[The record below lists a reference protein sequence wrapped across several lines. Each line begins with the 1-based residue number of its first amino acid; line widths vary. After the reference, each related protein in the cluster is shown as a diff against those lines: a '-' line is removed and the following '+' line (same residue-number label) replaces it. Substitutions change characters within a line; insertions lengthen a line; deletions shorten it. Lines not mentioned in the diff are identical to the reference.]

1 MNDTARA
8 TLARLIARYGVTI
21 ARDANRCEGLL
32 RDTCPDC
39 TKEIFILTSAVRQ
52 RVPADLLAPRQTLPL
67 PLVQGFL
74 VKRLMDESGFSDD
87 AAHWAV
93 ASWSEALGL
102 SDPVRTGKPAEK
114 TLLPHRA
121 PAGVVP
127 TDPALREQWAFDLTG
142 APTAVRLGAVKNL
155 AANPDPENIRL
166 LVRTLDN
173 DTGAV
178 RAAAFDALSD
188 PALGATDALI
198 RALGDRS
205 DTVAW
210 RGALVLAGL
219 RERRAVAAIVPLL
232 ERQGTVREAA
242 VWALGEIGSDDAAA
256 PLMALLNDPD
266 AGIRSAAEDALKKI
280 GLPEKSS

>member
-8 TLARLIARYGVTI
+8 TLARLIARYGVTV

-74 VKRLMDESGFSDD
+74 VKRLEDELGFSDD

-102 SDPVRTGKPAEK
+102 SDPVRTKKPAEN
-114 TLLPHRA
+114 TGLPSRA
-121 PAGVVP
+121 PAEVGP
-127 TDPALREQWAFDLTG
+127 TDPALREQWASDLADATV
-142 APTAVRLGAVKNL
+142 AARLGAIKNL

-178 RAAAFDALSD
+178 RAAAFDALSY
-188 PALGATDALI
+188 PALGAADALI
-198 RALGDRS
+198 EALGDRS
-205 DTVAW
+205 DAVAW
-210 RGALVLAGL
+210 RAALVLAGL
-219 RERRAVAAIVPLL
+219 RERRAVPAIVPLL
-232 ERQGTVREAA
+232 GRQGTVREAA
-242 VWALGEIGSDDAAA
+242 IWALGEIGSGDAAA
-256 PLMALLNDPD
+256 PLMNLLNDPD
-266 AGIRSAAEDALKKI
+266 AEIRSAAEDALKKI
-280 GLPEKSS
+280 GSPEKGS

>member
-8 TLARLIARYGVTI
+8 TLARLIARYGVTV

-93 ASWSEALGL
+93 TSWSEALGL

-114 TLLPHRA
+114 MLLPHRA

-127 TDPALREQWAFDLTG
+127 TDPALREQWASNLTC

-173 DTGAV
+173 GTGAV

-188 PALGATDALI
+188 PALGAADALI

-205 DTVAW
+205 DAVAW
-210 RGALVLAGL
+210 RAALVLAGL
-219 RERRAVAAIVPLL
+219 REHRAVAAIVPLL
-232 ERQGTVREAA
+232 ERQGMVREAA

-256 PLMALLNDPD
+256 PLMNLLDNPD